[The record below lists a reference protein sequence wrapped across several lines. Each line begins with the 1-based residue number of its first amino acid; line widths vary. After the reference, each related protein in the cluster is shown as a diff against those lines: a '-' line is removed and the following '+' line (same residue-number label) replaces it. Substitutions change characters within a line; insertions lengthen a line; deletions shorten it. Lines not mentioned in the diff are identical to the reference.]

1 MSATAPSE
9 GFGLRGSTLTLIGIA
24 LVGLYL
30 FPVYWMYISAFK
42 TSSEIFADPPTMFPE
57 NGTLSSFVWI
67 FTQEHVGRYLRNSLI
82 IAVSTMALT
91 IVLGSLGAYA
101 MSRIRSRAVDVAL
114 VTVVVLQ
121 TFPEALLATP
131 MFVIFR
137 ELGLL
142 NTHLAVVLATTTK
155 TLGFALVFLR
165 PIFAQVPF
173 ALEEAAFIDG
183 ASRLQSF
190 RLVVFPMVRVG
201 VLVVAALTFVMAY
214 GEFVYP
220 LTLLTRAELQPAP
233 VGIYQFVGAE
243 YADWHRVM
251 AFASV
256 FVTPVL
262 LIFLLLQRRIVSGLT
277 SGALK

>member
-1 MSATAPSE
+1 MNTSGPAQDKWT
-9 GFGLRGSTLTLIGIA
+9 GRILM
-24 LVGLYL
+24 LVGILIICAYL

-42 TSSEIFADPPTMFPE
+42 TPSEIFADPPTLFPAE
-57 NGTLSSFVWI
+57 PSLGAFAWI
-67 FTQEHVGRYLRNSLI
+67 FEREHVVRYLRNSLI
-82 IAVSTMALT
+82 IASATTLLT
-91 IVLGSLGAYA
+91 VVLGSMGAYA
-101 MSRIRSRAVDVAL
+101 MSRIRSRLVDVAL

-142 NTHLAVVLATTTK
+142 NTHLAVILATTTK
-155 TLGFALVFLR
+155 TLGFALIILR
-165 PIFAQVPF
+165 PIFQQVPY

-183 ASRLQSF
+183 ATRWQSF
-190 RLVVFPMVRVG
+190 VLVVLPIVRVG
-201 VLVVAALTFVMAY
+201 VLVVAALSFVMAY

-220 LTLLTRAELQPAP
+220 LTLLTRVELQPAP
-233 VGIYQFVGAE
+233 VGIYNFVGAE
-243 YADWHRVM
+243 YSDWHRVM

-262 LIFLLLQRRIVSGLT
+262 LIFLILQRRIVSGLT
-277 SGALK
+277 AGALK